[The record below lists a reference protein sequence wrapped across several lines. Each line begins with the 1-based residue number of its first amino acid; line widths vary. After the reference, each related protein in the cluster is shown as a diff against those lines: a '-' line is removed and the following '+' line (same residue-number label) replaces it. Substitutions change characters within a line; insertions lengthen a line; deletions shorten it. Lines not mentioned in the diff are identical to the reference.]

1 MENTSTNS
9 IVDKHKKRQNRLFYW
24 SLFGFI
30 LFLLAC
36 IASEFRQALGF
47 DPHWVGDNF
56 AFNLMYLFPVTI
68 LSLIILILTATLTLV
83 YWKTLENKTKK
94 ITSLIFSFSVILFVA
109 FEIIRVWWYFAHFSY
124 NISNS

>member
-1 MENTSTNS
+1 MDNTYTNS
-9 IVDKHKKRQNRLFYW
+9 IIDKYKKRQNRLFYW

-36 IASEFRQALGF
+36 TASEFRQALGF
-47 DPHWVGDNF
+47 DPHWAGDNF
-56 AFNLMYLFPVTI
+56 AFNMMYLFPATI
-68 LSLIILILTATLTLV
+68 LSLIILILTATLNLIF
-83 YWKTLENKTKK
+83 WKTLANKTKK

-124 NISNS
+124 NISNT